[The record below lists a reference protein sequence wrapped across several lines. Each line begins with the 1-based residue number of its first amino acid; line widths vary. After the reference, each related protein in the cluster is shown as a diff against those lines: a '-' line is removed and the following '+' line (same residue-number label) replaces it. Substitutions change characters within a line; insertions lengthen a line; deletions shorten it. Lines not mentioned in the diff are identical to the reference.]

1 MKSAI
6 LAIALF
12 AASAAAAA
20 EAPLYARQDCN
31 AVIHSADAFHRCYAA
46 NLEAANR
53 ALDETY
59 QDLMAQR
66 TFYVG
71 SRSALRDVER
81 AWAAYK
87 DRECDYEY
95 GNGRSNENY
104 WLAHALC
111 EIRLTEQRIR
121 ELRDRPSCT
130 GGDSVCYPHMR

>member
-12 AASAAAAA
+12 AASASGAAA
-20 EAPLYARQDCN
+20 EMPLYARQDCD
-31 AVIHSADAFHRCYAA
+31 AVIHSADAFHRCYAD

-53 ALDETY
+53 TLEETY
-59 QDLMAQR
+59 RSLMAQR

-81 AWAAYK
+81 AWVAYK

-95 GNGRSNENY
+95 GGRGNENY
-104 WLAHALC
+104 WLAHASC